1 MATTP
6 GPADASAIVE
16 AELPESSVTRLLA
29 PFRLDAGGSRDPART
44 RSQSNSQALSLKVTR
59 QDFNCVLNLVSTE
72 IRESAFSCP
81 VPARQSSG
89 CGPLPTTSRSAVA
102 PLDSHPTPHRTRD
115 ASALLRSA
123 ARMPTVPEPPATAAN
138 ANWCVAVKTIA
149 PKENGVWTAGVH
161 SSV

>member
-6 GPADASAIVE
+6 APAEASAIVE

-59 QDFNCVLNLVSTE
+59 QDFNCVLNIVLMGMHG
-72 IRESAFSCP
+72 SAASCP

-89 CGPLPTTSRSAVA
+89 CGPLPTTSRSAY
-102 PLDSHPTPHRTRD
+102 LH
-115 ASALLRSA
+115 
-123 ARMPTVPEPPATAAN
+123 
-138 ANWCVAVKTIA
+138 
-149 PKENGVWTAGVH
+149 
-161 SSV
+161 